1 MQTMGLS
8 PLEIRS
14 IIERA
19 FLPLACTCEQGL
31 DESFSVRI
39 EDPHAGKLYVVAT
52 DIPIARMASSRAI
65 SDLIAEL
72 RGQLAASARS
82 MGRLPDAAHA
92 AFHRLA

>member
-1 MQTMGLS
+1 MHTMGLC

-72 RGQLAASARS
+72 RGQLAAPVRS